1 MSKKITQQ
9 TLTGQAGVNLI
20 EKRVLQMGWIWNA
33 TNIDAGIDGYIEI
46 RDPAS
51 GRATN
56 IILQV
61 QSKALSQLSS
71 ETPDSFEYVCSPRDL
86 EYWMAGNAPVILIVS
101 KPTAEEAYWVSVK
114 DYFDT
119 PAKRR
124 ERRIAFDKNR
134 DKFDLNAR
142 ERLAQLA
149 MPRFLGIYLTP
160 PPRTETL
167 FCNLLRV
174 TQFPESM
181 YRANTELRD
190 GREIRRTLGYGDDAP
205 DDWFYR
211 SRQVISLQPFDSKA
225 WNDIIDRGTE
235 DRFAMS
241 EWAFSSDR
249 DRVNEFLEL
258 MLYALKAKLRRIGV
272 AYFREADYFYFMA
285 TPDLKAKRVEYKSF
299 RKNATRTVFQGFPSK
314 DDPTHMRFYRH
325 VAFQAQFF
333 CFSKTWYLAISPT
346 YHFTFDGWRQH
357 KWYES
362 KLKGIK
368 ALEKN
373 PAVLGQVAF
382 WGALLKEQAPG
393 LFGGSEESSLK
404 FGELASYQLDA
415 GINETWWLWN
425 EEDDTT
431 KKANS
436 DVSELPFFP
445 ASVEAS

>member
-20 EKRVLQMGWIWNA
+20 EKLVLQMGWIWNA

-46 RDPAS
+46 RDPGT

-56 IILQV
+56 IVLQV
-61 QSKALSQLSS
+61 QSKALSQLTND
-71 ETPDSFEYVCSPRDL
+71 TPGSFEYVCSPKDL

-101 KPTAEEAYWVSVK
+101 KPAAEEAYWVSIK
-114 DYFDT
+114 DYFNT

-124 ERRIAFDKNR
+124 ERRIVFDKHR
-134 DKFDLNAR
+134 DKFTVDSR
-142 ERLAQLA
+142 DRLAQLA

-167 FCNLLRV
+167 FSNLIRV
-174 TQFPESM
+174 REFPGSM
-181 YRANTELRD
+181 YRANTEQRD
-190 GREIRRTLGYGDDAP
+190 GREIRRVLGYGDDAP
-205 DDWFYR
+205 DHWFYR
-211 SRQVISLQPFDSKA
+211 SRQVISFQPFDAKV
-225 WNDIIDRGTE
+225 WDNIIDRGTE
-235 DRFAMS
+235 DRFDMA
-241 EWAFSSDR
+241 EWAFAADR

-258 MLYALKAKLRRIGV
+258 MLHALKAKLRPMGV
-272 AYFREADYFYFMA
+272 AYFREGDYFYFTA
-285 TPDLKAKRVEYKSF
+285 TSDLKPKRVEYKSF
-299 RKNATRTVFQGFPSK
+299 RKNTTRTVFQGFPSK
-314 DDPTHMRFYRH
+314 DDPSQMRFYRH
-325 VAFQAQFF
+325 VAFQPQFF
-333 CFSKTWYLAISPT
+333 CFEKAWYLSITPT

-382 WGALLKEQAPG
+382 WAALLREQPPS
-393 LFGGSEESSLK
+393 LFGGSEPSSLT
-404 FGELASYQLDA
+404 FGELLSQQLEA

-425 EEDDTT
+425 EEDDST

-436 DVSELPFFP
+436 DLTELPLTP
-445 ASVEAS
+445 VTTEAS